1 MPSTLFVNREQ
12 DIATLDGLLNII
24 DRPSID
30 RPTDGNYLDKCVV
43 NVYGAP
49 GIGKSALL
57 HKLRHNWQAETRSI
71 FFIDLHEKGFQ
82 AETTQQKV
90 RFCQQILTQFPDAD
104 EPRVT
109 ALQQQL
115 IQIDTQHDERL
126 DTLGEEL
133 VALMKQRKEQ
143 RIILLLIDACEQA
156 SDAFFAWLERRI
168 ILPIIHDP
176 QKQQTRALCLM
187 SSQLLLRWRQHNVR
201 RRVTVL
207 SLAPLSAEATTKLID
222 YTLNGQPAD
231 GSDAPFNPEPA
242 ISALGQQLYSLTFGH
257 PLATHAALEHLD
269 LQKQPEELNQWIE
282 QHRLGVSREIVQRLR
297 KHATRSLPAF
307 QAQPRSAP
315 QTAAWEG
322 WQILEALSILREFE
336 VNSMRVVLS
345 AYNDTYRD
353 TSQSMLL
360 IYIRELLETRF
371 AIWNSELRAYQVA
384 ASIRRIIA
392 HHLAIHNEQ
401 LYVNLRTQAKLYYQQ
416 QIKTVMNNRHVYLL
430 EYFFQSLSQPET
442 VAISLEDVQQDLAY
456 FLQRYYALRDDT
468 LQQLLRAFAA
478 DHELSEIVAQ
488 RRWDPALFTKA
499 VQEFQD
505 AA

>member
-12 DIATLDGLLNII
+12 DIAKLDGLRNTI
-24 DRPSID
+24 DRP
-30 RPTDGNYLDKCVV
+30 GEANYLSKCVV
-43 NVYGAP
+43 NIYGAP

-57 HKLRHNWQAETRSI
+57 RKLERDWQAETRSV

-82 AETTQQKV
+82 TEATQQKI
-90 RFCQQILTQFPDAD
+90 RFCQQILTQLPDPD
-104 EPRVT
+104 ESRVA

-115 IQIDTQHDERL
+115 VQLDAQHDERL
-126 DTLGEEL
+126 DALGEEL

-143 RIILLLIDACEQA
+143 RIMLLLIDACEQA

-168 ILPIIHDP
+168 MLPIIHDP
-176 QKQQTRALCLM
+176 QEQQTRALCLM
-187 SSQLLLRWRQHNVR
+187 ASQLLLRWRQHNVR
-201 RRVTVL
+201 RRVEVQQL
-207 SLAPLSAEATTKLID
+207 VPLSAKATTKLID
-222 YTLNGQPAD
+222 YTINGQPAD
-231 GSDAPFNPEPA
+231 ESDTPYDPDPS
-242 ISALGQQLYSLTFGH
+242 IIALGQQLYGLTFGH
-257 PLATHAALEHLD
+257 PLATRAALEHLD
-269 LQKQPEELNQWIE
+269 LQKQPEELHQWIE
-282 QHRLGVSREIVQRLR
+282 EHRLGVSREIVQRLR
-297 KHATRSLPAF
+297 KHATLSLPAF
-307 QAQPRSAP
+307 QAQQRSVP
-315 QTAAWEG
+315 HTTAWEG

-336 VNSMRVVLS
+336 VNSMRVVLGT
-345 AYNDTYRD
+345 YNATYRD

-384 ASIRRIIA
+384 APIRRIIA
-392 HHLAIHNEQ
+392 YHLAIHNEK
-401 LYVNLRTQAKLYYQQ
+401 LYVDLRKQAKDYYHH
-416 QIKTVMNNRHVYLL
+416 QIKTVMNNRHVYIL

-442 VAISLEDVQQDLAY
+442 VAISLEGVQQDLAH

-488 RRWDPALFTKA
+488 RGWEPQLFTKA